1 MMRFST
7 VGIHLAMG
15 TLGASAAIPNPAPRS
30 SWAYR
35 LGLQT
40 SGRTK
45 QHKKRCYGKQRG
57 TPWACQWK
65 EQPPKPFPLLPS
77 NEKCH
82 EHYTTEFLYNLYSSE
97 GKGIFDCRIN
107 VLGHLQQ
114 VQRYRGQG
122 DTGPAGPESWAR
134 PDIPISLSPGGSPDP
149 L

>member
-1 MMRFST
+1 MP
-7 VGIHLAMG
+7 GEG
-15 TLGASAAIPNPAPRS
+15 TAP
-30 SWAYR
+30 
-35 LGLQT
+35 QT
-40 SGRTK
+40 LS
-45 QHKKRCYGKQRG
+45 
-57 TPWACQWK
+57 
-65 EQPPKPFPLLPS
+65 LLPS

-134 PDIPISLSPGGSPDP
+134 PDIPISLSPGGCPDP